1 MKKPT
6 QTQIISILIIFALS
20 DGKTLTTMD
29 LISKLDYDDWFSE
42 NFSIVMYEYKKNCV
56 INDTSVS
63 RALKCLVKK
72 CIIKRET
79 GEPNKGGAKPNL
91 CMLIK
96 DPETLFF
103 IIKLFKEN
111 NFTEH
116 FQKHFLNEICQSAY
130 CKELTNWKLVY
141 RLNDLKRIKYHSPPN
156 ITDDEFKNNV
166 LLTENE
172 LQYIIRII
180 NISPNALFKVLSL
193 LYDPEYYIGF
203 YYQSNVSSNHII
215 NEVIFGLLLDL
226 KNNIPL
232 EYPVY
237 YNIEVILGDEPISK
251 DEYIKM
257 DLDSYCDENMIVSV
271 NKSFIYEL

>member
-1 MKKPT
+1 MNKPN
-6 QTQIISILIIFALS
+6 QIQMISILIIFALS
-20 DGKTLTTMD
+20 DGKIKSQQY
-29 LISKLDYDDWFSE
+29 LISNLNYIDWVSE
-42 NFSIVMYEYKKNCV
+42 HYSFANNVYKKNIV
-56 INDTSVS
+56 MDDNNVSKALISLEEKGIINRDT
-63 RALKCLVKK
+63 VKPK
-72 CIIKRET
+72 
-79 GEPNKGGAKPNL
+79 KGGAKPNL
-91 CMLIK
+91 CSLIK
-96 DPETLFF
+96 DPEALFSIF
-103 IIKLFKEN
+103 KLFKES
-111 NFTEH
+111 NFTER
-116 FQKHFLNEICQSAY
+116 FQKHFLYEICQSAY

-237 YNIEVILGDEPISK
+237 YNIEVILGDESISK